1 MLSRLPDSLAH
12 CLQVHRQ
19 KANMKTGFSLQW
31 PLLAQFSQD
40 ELWSS
45 HPLCI
50 TADKEI
56 IAMLFMPMHWLF
68 KTKVHGNT
76 LTRKC
81 RRVKVSGNRFEQFYF
96 GGSPQ
101 LLLKFSIVIGSTR
114 AYLSRNR
121 RAVTW
126 VSNLNIGHLG
136 CLPSVRINRL
146 GRALN
151 NGKGFSKI
159 RKPTERNG
167 AYHLH
172 FDFGWWETGNWKV

>member
-1 MLSRLPDSLAH
+1 MRAKTIRYPFLWKGAYVLSRLPDSLAH
-12 CLQVHRQ
+12 CLQVQRQ

-101 LLLKFSIVIGSTR
+101 LLLFINSILVLYKCPIIDEQAVVIVMALKITITTVQSVQNT
-114 AYLSRNR
+114 L
-121 RAVTW
+121 
-126 VSNLNIGHLG
+126 NLILTIY
-136 CLPSVRINRL
+136 R
-146 GRALN
+146 
-151 NGKGFSKI
+151 SK
-159 RKPTERNG
+159 
-167 AYHLH
+167 
-172 FDFGWWETGNWKV
+172 

>member
-101 LLLKFSIVIGSTR
+101 LLLLNSRSWLVLRALICHVIGER
-114 AYLSRNR
+114 SRGGPITGVFSNR
-121 RAVTW
+121 TPV
-126 VSNLNIGHLG
+126 IGYPRDFHVNYAG
-136 CLPSVRINRL
+136 FN
-146 GRALN
+146 GFLN
-151 NGKGFSKI
+151 NVFYSFQNLGKALRTFSLK
-159 RKPTERNG
+159 RSS
-167 AYHLH
+167 
-172 FDFGWWETGNWKV
+172 

>member
-1 MLSRLPDSLAH
+1 MRAKTIRYPFLWKGAYVLSRLPDSLAH
-12 CLQVHRQ
+12 CLQVQRQ

-121 RAVTW
+121 RAITW
-126 VSNLNIGHLG
+126 GSNYRCFFKSDTCNWI
-136 CLPSVRINRL
+136 PTW
-146 GRALN
+146 
-151 NGKGFSKI
+151 FS
-159 RKPTERNG
+159 RQLRG
-167 AYHLH
+167 L
-172 FDFGWWETGNWKV
+172 